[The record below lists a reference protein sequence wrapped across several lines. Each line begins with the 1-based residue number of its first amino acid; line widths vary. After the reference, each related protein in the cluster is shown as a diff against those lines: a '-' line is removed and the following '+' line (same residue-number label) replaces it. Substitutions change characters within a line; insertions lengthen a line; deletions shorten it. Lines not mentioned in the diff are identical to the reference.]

1 MWRQLI
7 QEVRPKLV
15 ITTGTGGGIG
25 KEFEVGDVIV
35 SPLVRFDCISK
46 FKSKPF
52 AKAIYTSKPADPK
65 NFATARSLF
74 KANSARLP
82 KDNTRPPKI
91 IRVAPKQEHNGVV
104 TTDFFGFDNSDNH
117 YKLWGLGDLSE
128 MGDAVMGL
136 VVKEMGA
143 DAPPWLPTSPTRRSR
158 PRERSGSRRRWR
170 PRSTRASAAG
180 APSAA
185 PSSAGPAY

>member
-1 MWRQLI
+1 MRLWAGSSA
-7 QEVRPKLV
+7 P
-15 ITTGTGGGIG
+15 
-25 KEFEVGDVIV
+25 
-35 SPLVRFDCISK
+35 RFDCISK

-74 KANSARLP
+74 KANSGQLP

-91 IRVAPKQEHNGVV
+91 IRVAPKQAHNGVV
-104 TTDFFGFDNSDNH
+104 TTDFFGFDTSDNH

-143 DAPPWLPTSPTRRSR
+143 AAPPWLAIRNVSDPQIKADGLTLKQQAAMAAQIYK
-158 PRERSGSRRRWR
+158 GFGRW
-170 PRSTRASAAG
+170 STVCSAITCWASIV
-180 APSAA
+180 PE
-185 PSSAGPAY
+185 